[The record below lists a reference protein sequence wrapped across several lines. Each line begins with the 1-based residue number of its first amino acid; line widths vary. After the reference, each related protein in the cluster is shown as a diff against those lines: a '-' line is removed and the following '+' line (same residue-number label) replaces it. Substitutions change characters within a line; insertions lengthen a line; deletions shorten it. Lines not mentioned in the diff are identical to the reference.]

1 MVRTLH
7 FSLPRVWIQFLVGEL
22 RSHKLCGMAKKRKP
36 QNQCLSKQLICTEI
50 PVPKRVYCVSACSI
64 VADSLVTLWT
74 VAHQAPLSMGFP
86 REEYWSGLPFLP
98 PGDLPNPGMEPAS
111 PVSPAVAG
119 RFFTFYH
126 CATWEALGFAE
137 RQKGL
142 TFHDT

>member
-74 VAHQAPLSMGFP
+74 VAHQAPLSLQFP
-86 REEYWSGLPFLP
+86 RQEYCSGLPFPL
-98 PGDLPNPGMEPAS
+98 PGDLPNLGIETAS
-111 PVSPAVAG
+111 PLPTEQSGKSWSFNVA
-119 RFFTFYH
+119 
-126 CATWEALGFAE
+126 EI
-137 RQKGL
+137 
-142 TFHDT
+142 